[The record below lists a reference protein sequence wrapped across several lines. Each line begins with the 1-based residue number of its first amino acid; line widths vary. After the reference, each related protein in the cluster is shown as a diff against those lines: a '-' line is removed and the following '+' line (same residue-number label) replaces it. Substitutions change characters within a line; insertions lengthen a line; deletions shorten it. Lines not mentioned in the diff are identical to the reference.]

1 MYEITDYSYK
11 KAKELG
17 VKIKP
22 STHKNKKI
30 DVFDYNN
37 NYILSIGDI
46 RYKDYQH
53 YVLEKG
59 KKYADERRRLYRLRH
74 EKDRKVLGSAGYYVS
89 KILW

>member
-22 STHKNKKI
+22 STHKGKKI

-37 NYILSIGDI
+37 NFITAIGAI
-46 RYKDYQH
+46 ANKDYPH
-53 YVLEKG
+53 YLLQKG
-59 KKYADERRRLYRLRH
+59 KKYADERRRLYKLRH
-74 EKDRKVLGSAGYYVS
+74 DKDRKVLGSAGYYAS